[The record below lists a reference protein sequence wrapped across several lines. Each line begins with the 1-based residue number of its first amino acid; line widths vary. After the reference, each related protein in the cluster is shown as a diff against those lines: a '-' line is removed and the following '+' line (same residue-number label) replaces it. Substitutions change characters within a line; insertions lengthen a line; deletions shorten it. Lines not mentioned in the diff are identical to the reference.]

1 MARFD
6 RNEQVVRADFR
17 GALPKREQAKMESA
31 GLDAA
36 RTARIGT
43 RQAVVETEI
52 VPRVGGQRL
61 QNRVRQEPRRI
72 AGDRI
77 LVLADR

>member
-1 MARFD
+1 
-6 RNEQVVRADFR
+6 
-17 GALPKREQAKMESA
+17 MESA